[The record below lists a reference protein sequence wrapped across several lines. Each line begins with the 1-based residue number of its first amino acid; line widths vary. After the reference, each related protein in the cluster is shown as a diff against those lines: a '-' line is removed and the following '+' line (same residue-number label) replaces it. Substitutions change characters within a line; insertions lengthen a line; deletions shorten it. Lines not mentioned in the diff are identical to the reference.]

1 MSDEQT
7 ASIAEAPNR
16 RRPLFLKPWQGT
28 IPAGTKVVIS
38 ERGYIVGAHPVDS
51 SLALSGWSTTTIH
64 AGRLSCLYGLITG
77 RLTYEVTTAIVPEPV
92 PSDEP

>member
-38 ERGYIVGAHPVDS
+38 ERGYIVGAHAVDPGF
-51 SLALSGWSTTTIH
+51 ALGGWNTTTIH
-64 AGRLSCLYGLITG
+64 AGRPSCLYGLITG
-77 RLTYEVTTAIVPEPV
+77 RLAYEVTTAIVPKPV
-92 PSDEP
+92 ASDEP